1 MKLTNTCNILKTDNK
16 NNLIGDMTD
25 IKGFENS
32 IKALDLDI
40 KNKNILLVG
49 AGGIGTSLSHY
60 FLTEGVKKVRIH
72 DVNKIKSEHLYEKI
86 RNKNPKFNFKIWN
99 YNKINFDYLINA
111 SPAGVNNEYPVHQK
125 IIKNSKVVVDF
136 VLSNK
141 ETKLLELA
149 KKNNSKIISG
159 YEILIN
165 QIPFMLKFFG
175 IKRISKLEMD
185 KIKNLYI

>member
-1 MKLTNTCNILKTDNK
+1 MTNTCNILKTDNK

-25 IKGFENS
+25 IRGFENS

-40 KNKNILLVG
+40 KNKNILLIG
-49 AGGIGTSLSHY
+49 AGGIGTSLSYY
-60 FLTEGVKKVRIH
+60 FLTKGVKKVRIH
-72 DVNKIKSEHLYEKI
+72 DVNKEKSEQLCEAI

-99 YNKINFDYLINA
+99 YNKNNFDFLINA
-111 SPAGVNNEYPVHQK
+111 SPARINNEYPVYEK

-136 VLSNK
+136 ILSNK

-149 KKNNSKIISG
+149 KKNNSIIISG

-175 IKRISKLEMD
+175 FKRLSKLELD
-185 KIKNLYI
+185 KIKNQYI

>member
-1 MKLTNTCNILKTDNK
+1 
-16 NNLIGDMTD
+16 MTD
-25 IKGFENS
+25 IIGFENS

-72 DVNKIKSEHLYEKI
+72 DVNKEKSEQLCDKI

-99 YNKINFDYLINA
+99 YSKNNFDFLINA
-111 SPAGVNNEYPVHQK
+111 SPARMSNEYPVHQK

-136 VLSNK
+136 VLSNNQNYFY
-141 ETKLLELA
+141 
-149 KKNNSKIISG
+149 NNSI
-159 YEILIN
+159 
-165 QIPFMLKFFG
+165 F
-175 IKRISKLEMD
+175 
-185 KIKNLYI
+185 

>member
-1 MKLTNTCNILKTDNK
+1 
-16 NNLIGDMTD
+16 MTD
-25 IKGFENS
+25 IIGFENS

-49 AGGIGTSLSHY
+49 AGGIGTTLSYY

-72 DVNKIKSEHLYEKI
+72 DINNEKSERLCKAI
-86 RNKNPKFNFKIWN
+86 RNKSPKFNFKIWK
-99 YNKINFDYLINA
+99 YNKNNFDYLINA
-111 SPAGVNNEYPVHQK
+111 SPAGINNECPVHQN

-141 ETKLLELA
+141 KTKLLELA

-175 IKRISKLEMD
+175 FKRLSKLELD
-185 KIKNLYI
+185 KIKNQYI